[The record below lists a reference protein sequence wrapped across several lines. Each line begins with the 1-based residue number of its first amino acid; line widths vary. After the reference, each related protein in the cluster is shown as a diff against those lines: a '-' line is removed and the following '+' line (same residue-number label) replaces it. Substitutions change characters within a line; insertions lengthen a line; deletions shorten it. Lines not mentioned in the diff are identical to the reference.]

1 MTNITP
7 KITIMNKFDEEVQVF
22 YDRFD
27 KAYENNDI
35 KELGFF
41 SQFCIEKDIRK
52 WTNGHYRR
60 QMCENARNQMY
71 AEKCGITEVRL
82 NDVGWL
88 EWIIPDYEKQEF
100 YPLGCIINRGCCNSK
115 EKRALGVLQLP
126 NGKWVA
132 KIDYDFT
139 SIGHPHIYLG
149 IFDEQYDSRENA
161 INAAIKQFVE
171 RWHDRNSNIKK
182 EDEAVVNAK
191 KMIIL
196 NETTPIPKMKGEPVQ
211 LSLFG
216 F

>member
-1 MTNITP
+1 
-7 KITIMNKFDEEVQVF
+7 MNKFEEEVQVF

-88 EWIIPDYEKQEF
+88 EWKIPNYEEQEF
-100 YPLGCIINRGCCNSK
+100 IPLGYVINRGCCNSEDYK
-115 EKRALGVLQLP
+115 ALGILQLP
-126 NGKWVA
+126 NGKWIA
-132 KIDYDFT
+132 EIGDDFT
-139 SIGHPHIYLG
+139 SIGNPHIYLG
-149 IFDEQYDSRENA
+149 IFHEQFDSRKEATNNA
-161 INAAIKQFVE
+161 INKFVS
-171 RWHDRNSNIKK
+171 RWKSHNPNVKK
-182 EDEAVVNAK
+182 DDEAVAK
-191 KMIIL
+191 AKSLLIID
-196 NETTPIPKMKGEPVQ
+196 TDFFKSTSAHKGEAVQ
-211 LSLFG
+211 LELFN